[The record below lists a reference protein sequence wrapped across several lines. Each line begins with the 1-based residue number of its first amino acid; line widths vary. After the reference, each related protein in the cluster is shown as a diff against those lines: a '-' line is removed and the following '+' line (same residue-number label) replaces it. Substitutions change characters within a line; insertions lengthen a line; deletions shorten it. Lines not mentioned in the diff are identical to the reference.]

1 MTDLRFIPGQAV
13 DAKFAMRVGA
23 FRVAE
28 YRIKN
33 MLKWWDAIVAF
44 GLGNPILYLVSIGIG
59 IGSLVDKSTGGQA
72 LGGASYLQFVAPA
85 LLATAAIQG
94 VMDETTF
101 PVFSGFLWDKHF
113 FAIGATSVSARQLAN
128 GIFLAACLR
137 GIIQVFLYGVILILF
152 GAIPIA
158 SFFPLVLSSLL
169 AGFGFG
175 AVMLAIM
182 ARIKKDDG
190 VFAIISRFVVAPMF
204 LFSGTF
210 YPLSG
215 MPIYLQ
221 WVGWISPL
229 WHATDVGRV
238 LTIGQPIEPWLM
250 VVHFAYFVAMLIG
263 GLALS
268 YPPFEKRLYE

>member
-1 MTDLRFIPGQAV
+1 MTDLRFTPGQAV
-13 DAKFAMRVGA
+13 DAKRAMRLGA

-28 YRIKN
+28 YRLKN
-33 MLKWWDAIVAF
+33 MLKWWDAILAF

-59 IGSLVDKSTGGQA
+59 IGSLVDKSTGGHA
-72 LGGASYLQFVAPA
+72 LGGVSYLQFVAPA
-85 LLATAAIQG
+85 LLASAAIQG
-94 VMDETTF
+94 VMDEVTF
-101 PVFSGFLWDKHF
+101 PVFAGFMWEKFF
-113 FAIGATSVSARQLAN
+113 FAIGATAVSAKQIAN
-128 GIFLAACLR
+128 GVFLAACVR
-137 GIIQVFLYGVILILF
+137 GVLQVFMYGIVLILF
-152 GAIPIA
+152 GAIPLA

-175 AVMLAIM
+175 AVMLAVM

-190 VFAIISRFVVAPMF
+190 IFAIISRFIIAPMF

-250 VVHFAYFVAMLIG
+250 VIHFAYFLAMLIG
-263 GLALS
+263 GLALA
-268 YPPFEKRLYE
+268 YPPFKARLAE

>member
-1 MTDLRFIPGQAV
+1 MTDLRFVPGQAV
-13 DAKFAMRVGA
+13 DVKRAMRLGA

-59 IGSLVDKSTGGQA
+59 IGSLVDKSTGGHA
-72 LGGASYLQFVAPA
+72 LGGVSYLQFVAPA

-101 PVFSGFLWDKHF
+101 PVFSGFMWEKHF
-113 FAIGATSVSARQLAN
+113 FAISATAVTARQIAN

-137 GIIQVFLYGVILILF
+137 GIIQVVLYGVVLILF

-158 SFFPLVLSSLL
+158 SFVPLVLSSLL

-175 AVMLAIM
+175 AVMLAVI
-182 ARIKKDDG
+182 ARVKKDDG
-190 VFAIISRFVVAPMF
+190 VFALISRFVIAPMF

-250 VVHFAYFVAMLIG
+250 AVHFAYFVAMLIG
-263 GLALS
+263 GLALT
-268 YPPFEKRLYE
+268 YPTFEKRLYE

>member
-1 MTDLRFIPGQAV
+1 MTDLRFTPGQAV
-13 DAKFAMRVGA
+13 DAKRAMRLGA

-28 YRIKN
+28 YRLKN
-33 MLKWWDAIVAF
+33 MLKWWDAILAF

-59 IGSLVDKSTGGQA
+59 IGSLVDKSTGGHA
-72 LGGASYLQFVAPA
+72 LGGVSYLQFVAPA
-85 LLATAAIQG
+85 LLASAAIQG
-94 VMDETTF
+94 VMDEVTF
-101 PVFSGFLWDKHF
+101 PVFAGFMWEKFF
-113 FAIGATSVSARQLAN
+113 FAIAATAVSAKQIAN
-128 GIFLAACLR
+128 GVFLAACVR
-137 GIIQVFLYGVILILF
+137 GLLQVFMYGIVLMLF
-152 GAIPIA
+152 GAIPPA
-158 SFFPLVLSSLL
+158 SFLPLVLSSLL

-175 AVMLAIM
+175 AVMLAVM

-190 VFAIISRFVVAPMF
+190 VFAIISRFIIAPMF

-238 LTIGQPIEPWLM
+238 LTIGEPIAPWLM

-263 GLALS
+263 GLALT
-268 YPPFEKRLYE
+268 YPPFKARLAE